1 MHLSILST
9 VEISMCSLEIE
20 FSQAVKLSIVA
31 RKRTQV
37 NFKML
42 YILLIMLSG
51 KKEKKVMVRKLAI
64 ITEANISE

>member
-1 MHLSILST
+1 MHLSILNT
-9 VEISMCSLEIE
+9 VEISICSLEIE

-42 YILLIMLSG
+42 YILLKILSEKETG
-51 KKEKKVMVRKLAI
+51 KHALQND
-64 ITEANISE
+64 TQQL

>member
-1 MHLSILST
+1 
-9 VEISMCSLEIE
+9 MCSLEIE

-42 YILLIMLSG
+42 YILLNILSE
-51 KKEKKVMVRKLAI
+51 KETRKQALQNDI
-64 ITEANISE
+64 QDNQHL

>member
-1 MHLSILST
+1 
-9 VEISMCSLEIE
+9 MCSLEIE

-42 YILLIMLSG
+42 YILLKILSG
-51 KKEKKVMVRKLAI
+51 KETRKHALQKDTQNIKKL
-64 ITEANISE
+64 